1 MRVGGLADLDG
12 RDISLMVIDDAPYE
26 RVRVISIGDGM
37 PHARALHLF
46 SAMALAGVMGGCPM
60 CDVLGPPRA
69 LVNKERG
76 PKPVGKGG
84 TNRQKRARQGKNW

>member
-1 MRVGGLADLDG
+1 
-12 RDISLMVIDDAPYE
+12 MVIDDMPYE

-46 SAMALAGVMGGCPM
+46 SAMALASVAGTCPM
-60 CDVLGPPRA
+60 CDILGPPRSFRVSA
-69 LVNKERG
+69 TEPNYSNPPRRE